1 MKKEKNW
8 WLMCIKHIAF
18 ASFAAF
24 AVYMASVF
32 ILAAIFEHNKTV
44 RLIAAYVFL
53 MVAYALFFYRF
64 HAHDRLDT
72 YAEHT
77 DKFNW
82 RRELL
87 AYIRSEDKI
96 LFMIYG
102 ISAVVA
108 DISGVVTQYAP
119 TNLLGLTMFYLGP
132 WLDLH
137 IPGLSATIGFVYSFA
152 IACVLALIR
161 SRKIHLEE
169 SGRKAKKKRNG

>member
-1 MKKEKNW
+1 
-8 WLMCIKHIAF
+8 MCLKHIVS
-18 ASFAAF
+18 ASLAAF

-77 DKFNW
+77 AKFSW
-82 RRELL
+82 TKELV
-87 AYIRSEDKI
+87 AYTRSEDKV
-96 LFMIYG
+96 LFLIYG
-102 ISAVVA
+102 ISAVVT
-108 DISGVVTQYAP
+108 DVSGVVTQYAP
-119 TNLLGLTMFYLGP
+119 TNPIGITMFYLGP

-137 IPGLSATIGFVYSFA
+137 IPVLCSLVGFVYSFSV
-152 IACVLALIR
+152 ACVIALLR
-161 SRKIHLEE
+161 SRKIYQEE
-169 SGRKAKKKRNG
+169 TKPKKRPY